1 MAHPATYI
9 TVSTIVLS
17 IIALISVGLRF
28 LARIKQGANLAQD
41 DFLLLAGLIFMLGLG
56 VCTVLAVYLGHLG
69 RHVVVDAEGMPE
81 YGEWLRRFWQIE
93 WAGQLV
99 SIIGFTLIK
108 ASLVLLYRRI
118 FRGDRFKL
126 VSTILL
132 VVIYSWGISFF
143 FAVLLECKPVSQV
156 LLAPQERTG
165 HCSSPAPIVQGM
177 AIANLII
184 DIAILAT
191 PQPIV
196 WKLHMPLKQRLAVSF
211 IFLLGSLV
219 VAIGA
224 VRVYYYFAVN
234 EDLEKKLFDIAWYH
248 APAFYWTNFD
258 GCGKSYFR
266 SF

>member
-9 TVSTIVLS
+9 TVSTVVLTV
-17 IIALISVGLRF
+17 IAFISVGLRF
-28 LARIKQGANLAQD
+28 LARIKQGASLAHD
-41 DFLLLAGLIFMLGLG
+41 DFLLLAGLVFMLGLG

-69 RHVVVDAEGMPE
+69 QHVVVNAEGMPE
-81 YGEWLRRFWQIE
+81 YGDWLRRFWQIE
-93 WAGQLV
+93 WLGQLV
-99 SIIGFTLIK
+99 SIVGFTLIK

-126 VSTILL
+126 ISAILL
-132 VVIYSWGISFF
+132 AVIYGWGISFF
-143 FAVLLECKPVSQV
+143 LAVLLECKPVSQS
-156 LLAPQERTG
+156 LLPPMERTG
-165 HCSSPAPIVQGM
+165 PCYSPAPVVQAM

-184 DIAILAT
+184 DTAILAT

-234 EDLEKKLFDIAWYH
+234 VDLEKKLFDIACEHIYNLL
-248 APAFYWTNFD
+248 FTNFTL
-258 GCGKSYFR
+258 Y
-266 SF
+266 